1 MKLFKIAFS
10 GTHCT
15 GKSKIV
21 QLLSEN
27 LTNCSVIDE
36 VFRESWA
43 KIESLGLEKLK
54 QSEDLTLHTF
64 HSQILKEIET
74 HSNHKILLADRTA
87 FDCFVYHRVLN
98 KGNYESLSFKQTR
111 RLALAHLENY
121 DKIFISEPFD
131 AEIEDDG
138 FRHKDK
144 AFQMLIYRYFLRAY
158 KDRENVV
165 FFDKTVTTDDKLNI
179 ILKLLKQN

>member
-1 MKLFKIAFS
+1 MKVFKVAFS

-21 QLLSEN
+21 QLLAEN
-27 LTNCSVIDE
+27 LPNCSVIDE

-43 KIESLGLEKLK
+43 RIESLGLEKLK
-54 QSEDLTLHTF
+54 QSENLTLHTF

-74 HSNHKILLADRTA
+74 HSKHQILLADRTA

-98 KGNYESLSFKQTR
+98 KGTVESLSFKQTR
-111 RLALAHLENY
+111 KLALAHLENY

-131 AEIEDDG
+131 EEIEDDG

-144 AFQMLIYRYFLRAY
+144 AFQILIYRYFLRAY
-158 KDRENVV
+158 KNRENVV
-165 FFDKTVTTDDKLNI
+165 FFDKTITTDEKLDMVFRLI
-179 ILKLLKQN
+179 K